1 MAERRESNGP
11 HQGQELLT
19 AGKPL
24 NEARAALILIHGR
37 GASAY
42 DILELGHY
50 LAPSEM
56 AQLAPQA
63 ANSSWYPYSF
73 LSPLAQNEPDLSS
86 ALAVITDLVAQV
98 EEAGIPAEKIII
110 GGFSQGACLVSE
122 FAARNARRYGG
133 LLIFSGGLI
142 GPAITTD
149 TYTGSLA
156 GTPIFAGCSNVDFHI
171 PLQRVEETGA
181 VLAELGGAVTK
192 KIYPNMGHTINQD
205 EIDEARKIVGRVVS
219 CEGRVASGVGRGAWG
234 E

>member
-1 MAERRESNGP
+1 MSERAELSGP
-11 HQGQELLT
+11 HQGQELLA

-24 NEARAALILIHGR
+24 VEAQAAMILIHGR

-42 DILELGHY
+42 DILELGYY
-50 LAPSEM
+50 LAPPEM

-63 ANSSWYPYSF
+63 ANGTWYPYSF
-73 LSPLAQNEPDLSS
+73 LSPLAQNEPGLSS
-86 ALAVITDLVAQV
+86 ALQVVTDLVIQV

-110 GGFSQGACLVSE
+110 GGFSQGACLASE

-142 GPAITTD
+142 GPPGTLR
-149 TYTGSLA
+149 TYSGSLA
-156 GTPIFAGCSNVDFHI
+156 GTPIFVGCSDVDFHI
-171 PLQRVEETGA
+171 PLQRVEETGV

-205 EIDEARKIVGRVVS
+205 EIDEARKIAAQVVS
-219 CEGRVASGVGRGAWG
+219 G

>member
-1 MAERRESNGP
+1 MAERTESNGP

-24 NEARAALILIHGR
+24 NEAQAALILIHGR

-63 ANSSWYPYSF
+63 ANSVWYPYSF
-73 LSPLAQNEPDLSS
+73 LAPLAQNEPGLSS
-86 ALAVITDLVAQV
+86 ALQLIGDLVTQV
-98 EEAGIPAEKIII
+98 EEVGILAQKIII
-110 GGFSQGACLVSE
+110 GGFSQGACLASE

-142 GPAITTD
+142 GPPGTPR
-149 TYTGSLA
+149 TYHGSLA
-156 GTPIFAGCSNVDFHI
+156 GTPIFVGCSDVDFHI
-171 PLQRVEETGA
+171 PLQRVEETA
-181 VLAELGGAVTK
+181 EVLTDLGGVVTK
-192 KIYPNMGHTINQD
+192 KIYPSMGHTINQD
-205 EIDEARKIVGRVVS
+205 EIDQARDIVAG
-219 CEGRVASGVGRGAWG
+219 VAGGA
-234 E
+234 

>member
-1 MAERRESNGP
+1 MAENSELNGP
-11 HQGQELLT
+11 HRVPKTSAQGQELLT
-19 AGKPL
+19 AGKAL
-24 NEARAALILIHGR
+24 DEAQSAIILIHGR

-42 DILELGHY
+42 DILELGYY
-50 LAPSEM
+50 LAPAEM

-63 ANSSWYPYSF
+63 ANSAWYPYSF
-73 LSPLAQNEPDLSS
+73 LYPLAQNEPGLSS
-86 ALAVITDLVAQV
+86 ALQVITDLVAQV

-142 GPAITTD
+142 GPPGTQRN
-149 TYTGSLA
+149 YHGSLA
-156 GTPIFAGCSNVDFHI
+156 STPIFVGCSNVDFHI
-171 PLQRVEETGA
+171 PLQRVEETA
-181 VLAELGGAVTK
+181 VVLADLGGAVTK

-205 EIDEARKIVGRVVS
+205 EIDQARKIVAQVVS
-219 CEGRVASGVGRGAWG
+219 G

>member
-1 MAERRESNGP
+1 MAERAELSGP

-24 NEARAALILIHGR
+24 DEAQAAIILIHGR

-50 LAPSEM
+50 LAPPEM
-56 AQLAPQA
+56 SQLAPQA
-63 ANSSWYPYSF
+63 ASSAWYPYSF
-73 LSPLAQNEPDLSS
+73 LSPLAQNEPGLSS
-86 ALAVITDLVAQV
+86 ALQVITDLVAQV

-142 GPAITTD
+142 GPPGTPR
-149 TYTGSLA
+149 TYSGSLA

-171 PLQRVEETGA
+171 PLQRVEETA
-181 VLAELGGAVTK
+181 VVLADLGGAVTK

-205 EIDEARKIVGRVVS
+205 EIDHAHKIVGQVVS
-219 CEGRVASGVGRGAWG
+219 GEGRVQK
-234 E
+234 